1 MLDEFL
7 GVCGGGR
14 LSGQAARGAA
24 RALAQGTQGPSANL
38 CPHGEIYF

>member
-7 GVCGGGR
+7 GGGGRGR
-14 LSGQAARGAA
+14 LSGQAARVTA